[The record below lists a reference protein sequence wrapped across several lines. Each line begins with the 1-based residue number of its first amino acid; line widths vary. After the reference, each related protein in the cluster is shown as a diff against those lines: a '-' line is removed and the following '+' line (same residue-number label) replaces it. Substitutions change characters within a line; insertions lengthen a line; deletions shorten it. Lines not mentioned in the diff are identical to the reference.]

1 MEPETQAE
9 AYEFTPAQF
18 ERLAAFRQAVS
29 AGFYTDQ
36 LREGEPESSLDVR
49 SFSELMAAVAESDS

>member
-9 AYEFTPAQF
+9 AYEFTPAQL
-18 ERLAAFRQAVS
+18 ERLAAFRQAVC

-36 LREGEPESSLDVR
+36 LHEGEPESSLDMR
-49 SFSELMAAVAESDS
+49 WFSELMAAVAKSDS